1 MSYGICVARKYGNFL
16 SDTSWLCSPAF
27 YQNNFS
33 SIFNVPFLSFNSISR
48 NAPPPP
54 PLWALIY
61 KEALEG
67 KFLEYKRATI
77 APQLLLTTGHLQPQ
91 LLEKANLPFSAVV
104 KSTCCIFCTY
114 LLDIL
119 WFFFWSQ
126 FQHML
131 PAPSSSLHTHAD
143 TIQVLGLRVICPHSF
158 VSLRFI
164 RICFI
169 EDSTVRIW
177 LQQCC
182 YSICSHDNMT
192 LTPFPPRGRVCYLY
206 PWKLMGFFN

>member
-1 MSYGICVARKYGNFL
+1 MFSFRLCPWHSMSYGICVARKYGNFL

-119 WFFFWSQ
+119 WFFFFFFGPS
-126 FQHML
+126 FSTCCLLLHLPYTHML
-131 PAPSSSLHTHAD
+131 
-143 TIQVLGLRVICPHSF
+143 
-158 VSLRFI
+158 
-164 RICFI
+164 
-169 EDSTVRIW
+169 
-177 LQQCC
+177 
-182 YSICSHDNMT
+182 
-192 LTPFPPRGRVCYLY
+192 TPYRSWG
-206 PWKLMGFFN
+206 